1 MRFLG
6 EKQAK
11 KIRDFEK
18 IFFSPT
24 KVKWTIS
31 VSERVVR
38 VRRGTPLM
46 ARQAHLEAARHH
58 LEAARVHLEVANKY
72 RDGDHDAAERGS
84 AEAWAASRAADG
96 KSIEAHGESS
106 NGVGEKLV

>member
-6 EKQAK
+6 EKHAK

-18 IFFSPT
+18 IFFSTT
-24 KVKWTIS
+24 KVKWTIL

-38 VRRGTPLM
+38 FRRGTPLM

-58 LEAARVHLEVANKY
+58 LEAASMHLEVADRY
-72 RDGDHDAAERGS
+72 RDGDFDAAERGS
-84 AEAWAASRAADG
+84 AEAWAASRAADR
-96 KSIEAHGESS
+96 KSIEAHAESS
-106 NGVGEKLV
+106 EGVGEKLA